1 MKRKSV
7 SILLAAV
14 MAATLF
20 TGCGKKEEPT
30 QEAVVE
36 EVTEEETEEPE
47 EQEPE
52 YETVAYS
59 VVVASENEDGTYTA
73 YDADN
78 TYILTLADE
87 LPEDQRAK
95 VAVGAAISVSTEV
108 EKEAEN
114 EEAEVTDSESEPET
128 ESEEETTPV
137 PIQVTAVADISE
149 EEAADLTYAT
159 FEKINGFSVEEM
171 TDTPMYANQ
180 TVNVRKGPSADY
192 EQLGSL
198 SWGDEVTVTGI
209 ASTGWY
215 QIRYNDET
223 GYCSNNYIVNDKPV
237 KKQTQTASAGSSAS
251 ASTGNSGSSAAASTD
266 MQGAL
271 NAMMS
276 MGYSEEQARAMIESQ
291 FGAGSSSGATASA
304 SSGSSSDSGAS
315 TAEKTTSTCPALADA
330 INAGRAT
337 QDDTKALTWS
347 DSLASLAKER
357 AEELISDFS
366 HNGMR
371 NCTGEI
377 IGKSPSSDAQSW
389 YEGFYNSPKH
399 RISMM
404 SKGYTNVGAAYCY
417 YNGYY
422 YIVAVFN

>member
-1 MKRKSV
+1 M
-7 SILLAAV
+7 
-14 MAATLF
+14 
-20 TGCGKKEEPT
+20 
-30 QEAVVE
+30 
-36 EVTEEETEEPE
+36 
-47 EQEPE
+47 
-52 YETVAYS
+52 
-59 VVVASENEDGTYTA
+59 
-73 YDADN
+73 
-78 TYILTLADE
+78 
-87 LPEDQRAK
+87 
-95 VAVGAAISVSTEV
+95 
-108 EKEAEN
+108 
-114 EEAEVTDSESEPET
+114 TDSESEPET
-128 ESEEETTPV
+128 ESRGRNYTSTV
-137 PIQVTAVADISE
+137 LVTAVADTVKRKQQILPMQS
-149 EEAADLTYAT
+149 

-291 FGAGSSSGATASA
+291 FGAGSSAGATASA

-330 INAGRAT
+330 INAGRAEEGL
-337 QDDTKALTWS
+337 DALAWD
-347 DSLASLAKER
+347 DSLAAIAKER
-357 AEELISDFS
+357 AEAITSDLS
-366 HNGMR
+366 HSGMK
-371 NCTGEI
+371 TLEMLT
-377 IGKSPSSDAQSW
+377 KSQSSDPQTW
-389 YEGFYNSPKH
+389 YNNFYNSSTH
-399 RISMM
+399 RIEMM
-404 SKGYTNVGAAYCY
+404 GKTETKIGAAYCY
-417 YNGYY
+417 YNGSYY
-422 YIVAVFN
+422 VIVTLGR

>member
-78 TYILTLADE
+78 TYILTLSEE

-237 KKQTQTASAGSSAS
+237 KKQTQTASAGSTAS

-291 FGAGSSSGATASA
+291 FGAGSSAGATASA

-330 INAGRAT
+330 INAGRAEEGL
-337 QDDTKALTWS
+337 DALAWD
-347 DSLASLAKER
+347 DSLAALAKAR
-357 AEELISDFS
+357 AEELTSDFS
-366 HNGMR
+366 HNGAR
-371 NCTGEI
+371 NCAGEV
-377 IGKSPSSDAQSW
+377 IGKSPSNDAQSW
-389 YEGFYNSPKH
+389 YDGLYSSGTH
-399 RISMM
+399 RKNMM
-404 SKGYTNVGAAYCY
+404 GKSHKRVGAAYCY
-417 YNGYY
+417 CNGFYY
-422 YIVAVFN
+422 VVAVFDH

>member
-1 MKRKSV
+1 MRKKWNELIIALMVAMVVCGCEKNQETDS
-7 SILLAAV
+7 AV
-14 MAATLF
+14 I
-20 TGCGKKEEPT
+20 ESEIN
-30 QEAVVE
+30 E
-36 EVTEEETEEPE
+36 EVAEESE

-52 YETVAYS
+52 YETVSYS

-78 TYILTLADE
+78 TYILTLDE
-87 LPEDQRAK
+87 NLPENQRTK

-128 ESEEETTPV
+128 ENEEETTQV

-237 KKQTQTASAGSSAS
+237 KKQTQTANAGSSAS

-276 MGYSEEQARAMIESQ
+276 MGYSEEQA
-291 FGAGSSSGATASA
+291 G
-304 SSGSSSDSGAS
+304 
-315 TAEKTTSTCPALADA
+315 L
-330 INAGRAT
+330 
-337 QDDTKALTWS
+337 
-347 DSLASLAKER
+347 
-357 AEELISDFS
+357 
-366 HNGMR
+366 
-371 NCTGEI
+371 
-377 IGKSPSSDAQSW
+377 
-389 YEGFYNSPKH
+389 
-399 RISMM
+399 
-404 SKGYTNVGAAYCY
+404 
-417 YNGYY
+417 
-422 YIVAVFN
+422 

>member
-215 QIRYNDET
+215 QIRYNDEI

-237 KKQTQTASAGSSAS
+237 KTQTASTESSAS
-251 ASTGNSGSSAAASTD
+251 TTD
-266 MQGAL
+266 LQGAL
-271 NAMMS
+271 NALIS
-276 MGYSEEQARAMIESQ
+276 MGYSEEQAKIMIESQ
-291 FGAGSSSGATASA
+291 FGSGASDGLVASA
-304 SSGSSSDSGAS
+304 SSDTGA
-315 TAEKTTSTCPALADA
+315 TEVKKEAIACPEFVDA
-330 INAGRAT
+330 INTGRAEKEL
-337 QDDTKALTWS
+337 DALVW
-347 DSLASLAKER
+347 DASLAALAKER
-357 AEELISDFS
+357 AEEITSDFS
-366 HNGMR
+366 HNGAR
-371 NCTGEI
+371 NCGGEI
-377 IGKSPSSDAQSW
+377 INGDVQTW

-399 RISMM
+399 KITMM
-404 SKGYTNVGAAYCY
+404 SKGNTIVGAAYCY
-417 YNGYY
+417 YKGYY
-422 YIVAVFN
+422 YIVGVFD

>member
-1 MKRKSV
+1 MRKKWNELIIALMVAMVVCGCEKNQETDS
-7 SILLAAV
+7 AV
-14 MAATLF
+14 I
-20 TGCGKKEEPT
+20 ESEIN
-30 QEAVVE
+30 E
-36 EVTEEETEEPE
+36 EVAEESE

-52 YETVAYS
+52 YETVSYS

-78 TYILTLADE
+78 TYILTLDE
-87 LPEDQRAK
+87 NLPEDQRTK

-128 ESEEETTPV
+128 ENEEETTPV

-149 EEAADLTYAT
+149 EEAADLTYTT

-237 KKQTQTASAGSSAS
+237 KTQTASTGSSAS
-251 ASTGNSGSSAAASTD
+251 TSD
-266 MQGAL
+266 LQGAL
-271 NAMMS
+271 NALVS
-276 MGYSEEQARAMIESQ
+276 MGYSEEQAKIMIESQ
-291 FGAGSSSGATASA
+291 FGPGSSGGLVAST
-304 SSGSSSDSGAS
+304 SSD
-315 TAEKTTSTCPALADA
+315 AESAKETTICPELADA
-330 INAGRAT
+330 INAGREAEGL
-337 QDDTKALTWS
+337 DALAWD
-347 DSLASLAKER
+347 DSLATI
-357 AEELISDFS
+357 AEERSKAITIDLS
-366 HNGMR
+366 HRGSSTLEML
-371 NCTGEI
+371 TKSQSGEV
-377 IGKSPSSDAQSW
+377 QTW
-389 YEGFYNSPKH
+389 YNNFYNSSTH
-399 RISMM
+399 RIEMM
-404 SKGYTNVGAAYCY
+404 GKSKTKIGAAYCY
-417 YNGYY
+417 YKGSYY
-422 YIVAVFN
+422 VIVTLGR